1 MGSMRVLFQQKQFLK
16 CGYFT
21 FDLVQKQRGQ
31 ASRALW
37 KARKAA
43 ERSKRERE
51 SNHSLSGPCIHPDP
65 ATAKARAG
73 DGPRVGK
80 DDVENGNSLNR
91 AAKLNPE
98 VLACIV

>member
-1 MGSMRVLFQQKQFLK
+1 MAISHLTLCKSNEGRQAVP
-16 CGYFT
+16 CGK
-21 FDLVQKQRGQ
+21 L
-31 ASRALW
+31 
-37 KARKAA
+37 
-43 ERSKRERE
+43 ERPQSGARERE